1 MNPQFINDSR
11 SFVWTISETV
21 KDTYCIYINGQLHA
35 ENLDFES
42 FWTLYNQL
50 RG

>member
-1 MNPQFINDSR
+1 MNPTTINDGR
-11 SFVWTISETV
+11 SFVWTVSQDI
-21 KDTYCIYINGQLHA
+21 KDTYCIYLNSKLHA

-42 FWTLYNQL
+42 FWKLYNQL